1 MIKLD
6 EQWYIDVDAYQYILY
21 RKGKEYK
28 DKGFAKLDSTFHKT
42 LAQAIER
49 YARNKEAEIV
59 MHGDAEKTLDEAVA
73 EVHQLSKHIKGLTE
87 AVNRAYAA
95 RT

>member
-28 DKGFAKLDSTFHKT
+28 GKGFSKLDATSHRT
-42 LAQAIER
+42 LAQAVER
-49 YARNKEAEIV
+49 YARNKEAGIV
-59 MHGDAEKTLDEAVA
+59 MNQDAEKTLDEAVV
-73 EVHQLSKHIKGLTE
+73 EVHQLSKHIKELTE